1 MLSLQNFTTTVYS
14 YELELKRIDS
24 NTSTPNRAA
33 TIHNLNMAE
42 IERFINNLRK
52 LVLEI
57 AQTLDVDKIIND
69 VIEALQKR
77 KLIFD
82 IDPMQAV
89 GTSIPVTL
97 YGKDYTITRLAE
109 DNGCSYEIDG
119 FESTSAII
127 TQVRYKVNN
136 QIVDVDIRFN
146 PTSIVL
152 TTFEPLSEAGEALSV
167 LTI

>member
-1 MLSLQNFTTTVYS
+1 MLSLNNFTTTVYS

-57 AQTLDVDKIIND
+57 AETLDIDKIINE

-82 IDPMQAV
+82 IDPMQTV

-97 YGKDYTITRLAE
+97 YGKDYIITRLEE

-119 FESTSAII
+119 FETTSAII
-127 TQVRYKVNN
+127 AQVRYKISN

-146 PTSIVL
+146 ATSIVL
-152 TTFEPLSEAGEALSV
+152 TTYEPLRDAGEALRV